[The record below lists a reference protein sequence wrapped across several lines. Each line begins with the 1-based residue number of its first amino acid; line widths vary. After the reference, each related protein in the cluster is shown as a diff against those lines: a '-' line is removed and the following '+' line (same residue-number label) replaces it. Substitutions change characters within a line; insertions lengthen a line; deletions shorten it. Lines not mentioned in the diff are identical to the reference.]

1 MSDSKYDVC
10 GLGLYGMVAEG
21 VPVKFLRL
29 CLCIVSVCGLYGP
42 MSEDGPVCAAH
53 RAEQKHYLVLHTQ
66 QHTLLHIPSWDT
78 WP

>member
-10 GLGLYGMVAEG
+10 GLGLYGMVAKG

-42 MSEDGPVCAAH
+42 MSEEGPVCAA
-53 RAEQKHYLVLHTQ
+53 RIAEQKHYLVLHTQ